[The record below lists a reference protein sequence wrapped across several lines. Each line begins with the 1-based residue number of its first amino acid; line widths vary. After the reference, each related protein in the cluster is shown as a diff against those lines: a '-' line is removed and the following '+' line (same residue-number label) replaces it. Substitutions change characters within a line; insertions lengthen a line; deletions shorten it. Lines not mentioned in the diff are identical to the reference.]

1 MCHFWAKNGTF
12 ALNKIFLVHKI
23 IISFIYLLVL
33 FNVQKFKKIL
43 TADPELWGCA
53 IFGPK
58 MVHFSQTIFFFFL
71 KKLLISFSSTYW
83 PLLLCKIPNKFFQP
97 IQSYEDVPFLGPKWP
112 TCQNENFFRKPVNRP
127 CSFHL
132 CLSKCQKSKS
142 DINLLIKYWQ
152 LKNTEI
158 SLAKSYFWL

>member
-1 MCHFWAKNGTF
+1 MCKS
-12 ALNKIFLVHKI
+12 LKKFLQQIQSYEDVP
-23 IISFIYLLVL
+23 FL
-33 FNVQKFKKIL
+33 
-43 TADPELWGCA
+43 
-53 IFGPK
+53 GPK
-58 MVHFSQTIFFFFL
+58 WSISLSLFFFFFFFFFFFL

-142 DINLLIKYWQ
+142 DINLLIKY
-152 LKNTEI
+152 
-158 SLAKSYFWL
+158 